1 MDPDRELVED
11 ARRGN
16 REAFDALVRR
26 HQGAIVNLARAMTA
40 PNADADDLAQEAFVR
55 AWRSLGSFRHDS
67 TFRTWLHGIAI
78 NVIRTDRSRGS
89 RLRRLF
95 GIVST
100 ERDEAADPLERASVD
115 DGIEGPLAMRQL
127 IDRALATLPGEMR
140 EAVVLRDVQGL
151 DYKEIADALGVP
163 LGTVESRIFR
173 ARQRLRP
180 LLEPLRDRTR
190 P

>member
-1 MDPDRELVED
+1 MDPDRELVDEA
-11 ARRGN
+11 ARGS

-40 PNADADDLAQEAFVR
+40 PGADADDLAQEAFAR
-55 AWRSLGSFRHDS
+55 AWRSLPGFRHDS

-78 NVIRTDRSRGS
+78 NVIRTHRGRGS

-95 GIVST
+95 GLVSSD
-100 ERDEAADPLERASVD
+100 RDDAADPLERASVD

-127 IDRALATLPGEMR
+127 IDRALASLPEEMR
-140 EAVVLRDVQGL
+140 EVVVLRDVQGL
-151 DYKEIADALGVP
+151 DYKEIAEATGVP

-190 P
+190 S